1 LEIFTPDFLIMRTNN
16 FMMSQ
21 IYFPAR
27 IYTDDAGQPLAV
39 AGSNYSKLALNDV
52 VEIRLSNAQPNEE
65 IEVIIRYA

>member
-1 LEIFTPDFLIMRTNN
+1 
-16 FMMSQ
+16 MMSQ